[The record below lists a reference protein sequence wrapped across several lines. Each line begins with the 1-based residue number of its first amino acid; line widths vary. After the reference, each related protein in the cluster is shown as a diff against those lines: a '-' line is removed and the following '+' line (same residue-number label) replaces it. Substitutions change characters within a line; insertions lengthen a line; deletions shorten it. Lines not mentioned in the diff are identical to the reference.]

1 MKRIFTFILL
11 IFISHNVFSQ
21 IHVKENSFK
30 QIDGFVM
37 LDKND
42 HYDDNDRPMA
52 LIKISTENISAEQ
65 RAKLL
70 FKGNLATYFDVHF
83 KPGEIWLYLST
94 TATFLEIIHPDYGK
108 TEYWLPYDLKGF
120 GGYEMVLV
128 SDYNS
133 GKTEE
138 TLKIT
143 YNYLIITAD
152 QEYAAI
158 YVNGEFVAEKEC
170 SVSLEV
176 GKEHTWRI
184 ECPLYHTENGK
195 FTMTSGQPVSLEMSL
210 RPAYGYLNVNS
221 IPEDGASVYIN
232 NKRVGV
238 TPYKSD
244 MLASGDYTVRVMKGS
259 FKPVEKTFTVND
271 NETTEANINMSS
283 DLITVNVETVEDADI
298 YIDDQLKGK
307 GKWTGVLTEG
317 FHLFEAKK
325 ENHKTI
331 SQSENIMQGADVNII
346 LDAPVAI
353 NGMIDV
359 NCTPIKTSIYI
370 DDVYC
375 GLTPMIVQDVIIG
388 EHVLKLEK
396 DGYQTKTRKIFVEEN
411 KMLSV
416 RETLTAGTNKE
427 TKPEKIKE
435 TKPEKIKETKPE
447 KVSEKPKTK
456 LKKNTFVT
464 LNYGTSSLIGSSYGI
479 TFGQVKKIGWFVSA
493 MSGLDFD
500 AMNATLECEENFYV
514 DNILPIYSG
523 ETSASRLSL
532 TAGLMYRPIKSLA
545 IKVGAGYGVSVMSLG
560 LSGSDTQIRDSRCS
574 EEMGLDLDAGL
585 HLSLGRFV
593 LSADYMT
600 TNFKNSEIKFG
611 LGINI
616 K

>member
-195 FTMTSGQPVSLEMSL
+195 FTMTSGQPVSLEMNL
-210 RPAYGYLNVNS
+210 RPAYGFLNVNS

-283 DLITVNVETVEDADI
+283 DLITVNVETVADADI

-307 GKWTGVLTEG
+307 GKWTGALTEG

-416 RETLTAGTNKE
+416 RETLTVGTNKE
-427 TKPEKIKE
+427 TKPEKLKE
-435 TKPEKIKETKPE
+435 SKPEKIKESKPE

-500 AMNATLECEENFYV
+500 AMNATLECDENFYV

>member
-1 MKRIFTFILL
+1 M
-11 IFISHNVFSQ
+11 IFISYNVFSQ
-21 IHVKENSFK
+21 IHVKEGSFR

-65 RAKLL
+65 RAKLM

-94 TATFLEIIHPDYGK
+94 AATFLEIIHPDYGK
-108 TEYWLPYDLKGF
+108 TEYWLPFDLKGF

-128 SDYNS
+128 SDYNN
-133 GKTEE
+133 GNNDE

-158 YVNGEFVAEKEC
+158 YVNDEFVAEKEC
-170 SVSLEV
+170 SLSLEV

-184 ECPLYHTENGK
+184 ECPLYHTESGK
-195 FTMTSGQPVSLEMSL
+195 FTMAAGQPVSLEIKL
-210 RPAYGYLNVNS
+210 RPAFGYLNVNS
-221 IPEDGASVYIN
+221 MPEDGASVYIN

-244 MLASGDYTVRVMKGS
+244 MLASGEYTVRVMKGS
-259 FKPVEKTFTVND
+259 YKPIEKSFIVKD

-283 DLITVNVETVEDADI
+283 DLITVNVETVADADI

-307 GKWTGVLTEG
+307 GKWTGALTEG

-325 ENHKTI
+325 ENHKTV
-331 SQSENIMQGADVNII
+331 SHSENIAQGSDITVV
-346 LDAPVAI
+346 LDAPQAI

-359 NCTPIKTSIYI
+359 NCNPIKASIYI
-370 DDVYC
+370 DDVYY

-396 DGYQTKTRKIFVEEN
+396 EGYQTKTRKIFVEEN

-416 RETLTAGTNKE
+416 RETLIVGTNKE
-427 TKPEKIKE
+427 TKPEKVKE
-435 TKPEKIKETKPE
+435 TKPEKVKETKPE
-447 KVSEKPKTK
+447 KVSKEPKTK

-464 LNYGTSSLIGSSYGI
+464 LNYGYSSLVESSFGI
-479 TFGQVKKIGWFVSA
+479 TFGQVKRIGWFVSA
-493 MSGLDFD
+493 MSGLKFD
-500 AMNATLECEENFYV
+500 AMNATLECDENFYV
-514 DNILPIYSG
+514 NNVLPIYSG
-523 ETSASRLSL
+523 ETSASRISL

-545 IKVGAGYGVSVMSLG
+545 IKVGAGYGVSMMSLG

-574 EEMGLDLDAGL
+574 EKGLDLGAGL